1 MCHWLAGTG
10 LSSRNQVAQFGSAK
24 LAPRSDRAAPAAAGL
39 HSTDSTN
46 QSCSVKECIWRP
58 PRSHCSSMA
67 ATTRSLISGGT
78 AASIMW

>member
-10 LSSRNQVAQFGSAK
+10 LSSRNQVAQFGNAK
-24 LAPRSDRAAPAAAGL
+24 LAPSSDRAAPAAAGL
-39 HSTDSTN
+39 ASTDSTN